1 MKSWNNHFLFLKI
14 PFSKS
19 NSYLNKIG
27 TNEKLRFWTFQIYVQ
42 NQFWKDFVP
51 VNLQNMTPD

>member
-14 PFSKS
+14 PFNKS
-19 NSYLNKIG
+19 YSDLDKIG
-27 TNEKLRFWTFQIYVQ
+27 TNEKLRFWSFQIYVQ
-42 NQFWKDFVP
+42 NQFWKHFVP